1 MGVTSSEKSMKK
13 RKRTGIAILALMGL
27 FISSGM
33 ALADPLEAEEEP
45 TDSEVLAETLFS
57 FGYDLINGLLL
68 WNISSVDEP
77 CTLPTGD
84 EAEPEVEPD
93 PDADPECELTGG
105 EVAGPNGQVN
115 HGMFIKL
122 FNSLYDGN
130 ARGCVIRHLAQ
141 SDLGKGDQQV
151 KVGDEVESEET
162 DDTAPIDFTTVE
174 ADCEKG
180 GDDTEL
186 VEGNGN
192 GNGNGKGKPAN
203 AGKPESPGK
212 SASAP
217 GKNK

>member
-1 MGVTSSEKSMKK
+1 MKK
-13 RKRTGIAILALMGL
+13 RKRTGIAVLALIGL

-33 ALADPLEAEEEP
+33 ALADPLETEEEP
-45 TDSEVLAETLFS
+45 TDSEVLADTLFS

-68 WNISSVDEP
+68 WNISSIDEP
-77 CTLPTGD
+77 CTLPSGD
-84 EAEPEVEPD
+84 GAEPD

-105 EVAGPNGQVN
+105 EVAGPSGQVN
-115 HGMFIKL
+115 HGMFMKL

-130 ARGCVIRHLAQ
+130 SRGCVIRYLAQ

-151 KVGDEVESEET
+151 KVGDDVAVETEET
-162 DDTAPIDFTTVE
+162 DETAPIDFTTVE

-180 GDDTEL
+180 GDDGLEDS
-186 VEGNGN
+186 N
-192 GNGNGKGKPAN
+192 GNGNGKGKPDS

>member
-1 MGVTSSEKSMKK
+1 MKK
-13 RKRTGIAILALMGL
+13 RKRTGIAVLALIGMLIG
-27 FISSGM
+27 SGI
-33 ALADPLEAEEEP
+33 ALADPLETEEEP
-45 TDSEVLAETLFS
+45 TDSQVLADTLFS

-84 EAEPEVEPD
+84 GAEPEVEPD

>member
-1 MGVTSSEKSMKK
+1 MKK
-13 RKRTGIAILALMGL
+13 RKRTGIAVLALIGL

-33 ALADPLEAEEEP
+33 ALADPLETEEEP
-45 TDSEVLAETLFS
+45 TDSEVLADTLFS

-84 EAEPEVEPD
+84 GSEPD
-93 PDADPECELTGG
+93 PETDPAADPECELTGG

-115 HGMFIKL
+115 HGMFMKL
-122 FNSLYDGN
+122 FNSLYDGK
-130 ARGCVIRHLAQ
+130 RGCVIRYLAQ
-141 SDLGKGDQQV
+141 SDLGKGDQQI
-151 KVGDEVESEET
+151 KVGDEIDVETEET
-162 DDTAPIDFTTVE
+162 EDTAPIDFTTVE

-180 GDDTEL
+180 GGDTGL
-186 VEGNGN
+186 EGSN
-192 GNGNGKGKPAN
+192 GNGNGKGKPDN

>member
-1 MGVTSSEKSMKK
+1 MKK
-13 RKRTGIAILALMGL
+13 RKRTGIAVLALIGMLIG
-27 FISSGM
+27 SGI
-33 ALADPLEAEEEP
+33 ALADPLETEEEP
-45 TDSEVLAETLFS
+45 TDSEVLADTLFS

-84 EAEPEVEPD
+84 GAEPEPETEPE
-93 PDADPECELTGG
+93 PEIGPECELTSG

-141 SDLGKGDQQV
+141 SDLGQGDQQV
-151 KVGDEVESEET
+151 KVGDEVDETEDT

-180 GDDTEL
+180 GDDTGLEAGN
-186 VEGNGN
+186 GNGN
-192 GNGNGKGKPAN
+192 GNGNGKSAN

>member
-1 MGVTSSEKSMKK
+1 
-13 RKRTGIAILALMGL
+13 
-27 FISSGM
+27 
-33 ALADPLEAEEEP
+33 
-45 TDSEVLAETLFS
+45 
-57 FGYDLINGLLL
+57 
-68 WNISSVDEP
+68 
-77 CTLPTGD
+77 
-84 EAEPEVEPD
+84 
-93 PDADPECELTGG
+93 
-105 EVAGPNGQVN
+105 
-115 HGMFIKL
+115 
-122 FNSLYDGN
+122 
-130 ARGCVIRHLAQ
+130 VIRHLAQ

-151 KVGDEVESEET
+151 KVGDEVGSEET

-192 GNGNGKGKPAN
+192 GNGKGKPAN

>member
-1 MGVTSSEKSMKK
+1 MQKL
-13 RKRTGIAILALMGL
+13 KRTTLTTFVLLGL
-27 FISSGM
+27 FVSSGV
-33 ALADPLEAEEEP
+33 AIADPLEAEEEP
-45 TDSEVLAETLFS
+45 TDSEVLADTLFS

-68 WNISSVDEP
+68 WNISAVDEP
-77 CTLPTGD
+77 CTLPTADGA
-84 EAEPEVEPD
+84 EAEID
-93 PDADPECELTGG
+93 PDADSECEITSG

-130 ARGCVIRHLAQ
+130 ARGCVIRHLAG

-151 KVGDEVESEET
+151 KVGDEVDDTEET

-180 GDDTEL
+180 GDDTGLEA
-186 VEGNGN
+186 GN
-192 GNGNGKGKPAN
+192 GNGNGKGKPAT

-217 GKNK
+217 GKNQ

>member
-1 MGVTSSEKSMKK
+1 MKK
-13 RKRTGIAILALMGL
+13 RKRTGIAVLALIGL

-33 ALADPLEAEEEP
+33 ALADPLETEEEP
-45 TDSEVLAETLFS
+45 TDSEVLADTLFS

-84 EAEPEVEPD
+84 GSEPD

-115 HGMFIKL
+115 HGMFMKL

-130 ARGCVIRHLAQ
+130 SRGCVIRHLAQ

-151 KVGDEVESEET
+151 KVGDETDVETEET

-180 GDDTEL
+180 GADTGLEDS
-186 VEGNGN
+186 N
-192 GNGNGKGKPAN
+192 GNGNGKPDS

>member
-33 ALADPLEAEEEP
+33 ALADPLETEEEP